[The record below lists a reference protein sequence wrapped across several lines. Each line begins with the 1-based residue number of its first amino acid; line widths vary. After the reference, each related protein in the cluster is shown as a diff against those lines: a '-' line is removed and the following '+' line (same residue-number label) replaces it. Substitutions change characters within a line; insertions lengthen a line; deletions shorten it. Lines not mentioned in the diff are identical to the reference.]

1 VLYGD
6 FGELLQ
12 EQNYFEE
19 AAQYFSESF
28 EVASGLM
35 KSVNYGFGYIQNHNA
50 KAAAE
55 HLQVC

>member
-1 VLYGD
+1 
-6 FGELLQ
+6 LQ